1 MILFFDT
8 ETTGF
13 PHKSKPLDHPDQP
26 YVIQLAAILAEEN
39 GDVRSS
45 FSFLIDPGVTNGV
58 RIPSGAAAVHGIDEE
73 RLWRLG
79 GFPYT
84 AMNAFERMY
93 VRADMIVGHNISFD
107 IEMMEIALS
116 RTVVSQHDEP
126 LTARRKLDLPAF
138 CTMKSSTDICRIPS
152 PRGGNKWP
160 KLGEA
165 YQHFFNEPFVGAHDA
180 MNDVRACMRIY
191 FHLKSIGAA

>member
-26 YVIQLAAILAEEN
+26 HVIQLAAILAEEN

-45 FSFLIDPGVTNGV
+45 FSFLIDPGVANGV

-73 RLWRLG
+73 RLWRFGLPPE
-79 GFPYT
+79 FPL
-84 AMNAFERMY
+84 AMFAEFY
-93 VRADMIVGHNISFD
+93 ARAELVVGHNIDFD
-107 IEMMEIALS
+107 IEMMGIYFARQTNIKALDVP
-116 RTVVSQHDEP
+116 R
-126 LTARRKLDLPAF
+126 L